1 MKRTSL
7 GILLVV
13 VLAAAFLT
21 LGTTPASSQQT
32 GTNWVGQFYNDTTL
46 TTPAGAPEPYPVKGV
61 YFNWGGGPPLK
72 ADYATPVPGVG
83 ADNFSARFTSTQVI
97 AQAGNYTFTLYVDD
111 GARVIINGATVLD
124 QFNANTG
131 QGYRTLTFTQT
142 FSANQS
148 VSMVVEYVEY
158 TGSAVLVFQWGL
170 SGGSGGVNPTFG
182 PTTTPIPAA
191 TGTIHTVRGNALRT
205 GPYLG
210 ASMVGVVRPDIAFPI
225 LEQNFD
231 EGLFPW
237 YKIQDNHGRIG
248 WVSGRYLNVTGDLT
262 KIPTTRTIFDD
273 IDNPTDLPRLL
284 DVTGYTRSTM
294 NFRRRPSQRADLL
307 GQIPWGD
314 AVQVIGRTVQG
325 GQNFWLQVRYKDV
338 VGWIY
343 APFVKLEG
351 VVDAVPIR

>member
-7 GILLVV
+7 GILLVM
-13 VLAAAFLT
+13 LAVAAFLT
-21 LGTTPASSQQT
+21 LSGAPASAQIT
-32 GTNWVGQFYNDTTL
+32 GTNWTGTFYNDVTL
-46 TTPAGAPEPYPVKGV
+46 GQPVATEPYPTKGV

-83 ADNFSARFTSTQVI
+83 ADNFSARFTSTQVM
-97 AQAGNYTFTLYVDD
+97 AQTGTYTFTLYVDD
-111 GARVIINGATVLD
+111 GARVIIDGVTMLD
-124 QFNANTG
+124 QFTANTE
-131 QGYRTLTFTQT
+131 QGYRQFTFQQNFT
-142 FSANQS
+142 ANQT
-148 VSMVVEYVEY
+148 VGMTVEFVEF
-158 TGSAVLVFQWGL
+158 TGSALVVFQWGL
-170 SGGSGGVNPTFG
+170 SGGGGGGINPTFG

-191 TGTIHTVRGNALRT
+191 TGMIHTVRGNALRT

-210 ASMVGVVRPDIAFPI
+210 ASMVGVVRPSIAFAI

-248 WVSGRYLNVTGDLT
+248 WVSGRYFNVTGDLS

-284 DVTGYTRSTM
+284 NVTGYTRSTM
-294 NFRRRPSQRADLL
+294 NFRRRPSQRTDLL

>member
-1 MKRTSL
+1 MKRTSI

-13 VLAAAFLT
+13 VLAAAFLSLT
-21 LGTTPASSQQT
+21 SAPASAQQT
-32 GTNWVGQFYNDTTL
+32 GTNWVGQYFNDTAL
-46 TTPAGAPEPYPVKGV
+46 AAPVGSPEPYPNGIRV
-61 YFNWGGGPPLK
+61 NWGGGPPLK
-72 ADYATPVPGVG
+72 ADNATPVAGIG
-83 ADNFSARFTSTQVI
+83 TDNFSARFTSTQVI
-97 AQAGNYTFTLYVDD
+97 AAAGTYTFTIYVDD
-111 GARVIINGATVLD
+111 GVRVILNGTNVLD
-124 QFNANTG
+124 QFNQNTTAN
-131 QGYRTLTFTQT
+131 YRTFTFQQT
-142 FSANQS
+142 FSANQT
-148 VSMVVEYVEY
+148 VNMVVEYVEF
-158 TGSAVLVFQWGL
+158 TGSALLVFQWGL
-170 SGGSGGVNPTFG
+170 SGGGGISPTAG
-182 PTTTPIPAA
+182 PTPTPVPAA
-191 TGTIHTVRGNALRT
+191 TGMIHTVRGNALRT

-210 ASMVGVVRPDIAFPI
+210 ASMIGVVRPNIAFPI

-237 YKIQDNHGRIG
+237 YKIQDNHGRVG
-248 WVSGRYLNVTGDLT
+248 WVSGRYLNVTGDLS
-262 KIPTTRTIFDD
+262 KIPTTRTIFDE

-294 NFRRRPSQRADLL
+294 NFRRRPSQRTDLL

>member
-7 GILLVV
+7 GIILVM

-21 LGTTPASSQQT
+21 LGSAPTSAQNT
-32 GTNWVGQFYNDTTL
+32 GTNWTGQFYNDVSL
-46 TTPAGAPEPYPVKGV
+46 AAPVGAPEIYPKGL

-72 ADYATPVPGVG
+72 ADGATPVAGVG
-83 ADNFSARFTSTQVI
+83 TDNFSARFTSTQVI
-97 AQAGNYTFTLYVDD
+97 ADAGTYTFTLYVDD
-111 GARVIINGATVLD
+111 GARVILNGATVLD

-131 QGYRTLTFTQT
+131 QGYRTLSFQQNFT
-142 FSANQS
+142 AGQS
-148 VSMVVEYVEY
+148 VSMVVEYVEF

-170 SGGSGGVNPTFG
+170 SGGGGGISPTVG
-182 PTTTPIPAA
+182 PSPTPIPAA

-210 ASMVGVVRPDIAFPI
+210 ASMVGVVRPNIAFPI

-284 DVTGYTRSTM
+284 NVTGYTRSTM
-294 NFRRRPSQRADLL
+294 NFRRRPSQRTDLL

-314 AVQVIGRTVQG
+314 SVQVIGRTVQG

>member
-7 GILLVV
+7 SVFLVMV
-13 VLAAAFLT
+13 FAAVLLT
-21 LGTTPASSQQT
+21 LNSAPASAQLT
-32 GTNWVGQFYNDTTL
+32 GTNWSAQFYNDTAL
-46 TTPAGAPEPYPVKGV
+46 SVPVGGPEMYPNGLAI
-61 YFNWGGGPPLK
+61 NWGGGPPLK
-72 ADYATPVPGVG
+72 SDKVTPVPGVG
-83 ADNFSARFTSTQVI
+83 TDNFSARFSSTQVI
-97 AQAGNYTFTLYVDD
+97 AEAGTYTFNLYVDD
-111 GARVIINGATVLD
+111 GARVILNGVNVLD
-124 QFNANTG
+124 QFNQNTTPN
-131 QGYRTLTFTQT
+131 YRMFTFLQT
-142 FSANQS
+142 FSANQT
-148 VSMVVEYVEY
+148 VTMVVEYVEF
-158 TGSAVLVFQWGL
+158 TGNAVLVFQWGL
-170 SGGSGGVNPTFG
+170 SAGGGGISPTAG
-182 PTTTPIPAA
+182 PTSTPVPIA
-191 TGTIHTVRGNALRT
+191 TGVIHTVRGNALRT

-210 ASMVGVVRPDIAFPI
+210 ASMVGVVRPDIAFAI

-248 WVSGRYLNVTGDLT
+248 WVSGRYFRVTGDLSR
-262 KIPTTRTIFDD
+262 IPTTRTIFDD

-294 NFRRRPSQRADLL
+294 NFRRRPSQRTDLL

-325 GQNFWLQVRYKDV
+325 GQNFWLQVRYKGV

-351 VVDAVPIR
+351 VVDALPIR

>member
-7 GILLVV
+7 GILLVMV
-13 VLAAAFLT
+13 VAAAFLT
-21 LGTTPASSQQT
+21 LSSAPASAQLT
-32 GTNWVGQFYNDTTL
+32 GTNWTGTFFNDVSL
-46 TTPAGAPEPYPVKGV
+46 QTPVATEAYPNGL

-72 ADYATPVPGVG
+72 ADNATPVAGVG
-83 ADNFSARFTSTQVI
+83 ADNFSARFTSTQVF
-97 AQAGNYTFTLYVDD
+97 AQAGTYTFTLYVDD
-111 GARVIINGATVLD
+111 GARVIINGVTVLD

-131 QGYRTLTFTQT
+131 TGYRTFTFQQNFT
-142 FSANQS
+142 ANQS
-148 VSMVVEYVEY
+148 VGITVEYVEF
-158 TGSAVLVFQWGL
+158 TGSAVLVFQWGVA
-170 SGGSGGVNPTFG
+170 GGGGGISPTAG
-182 PTTTPIPAA
+182 PSATPVPAA
-191 TGTIHTVRGNALRT
+191 TGVIHTVRGNALRT

-210 ASMVGVVRPDIAFPI
+210 ASMVGVVRPDIAFAI

-248 WVSGRYLNVTGDLT
+248 WVSGRYFRVTGDLS

-294 NFRRRPSQRADLL
+294 NFRRRPSQRTDLL